1 MKCHSKQILLSTS
14 SYVVDSNSVERIG
27 EEKPNAKHYTLY
39 AKSAF
44 SLVEAVTALIILAL
58 VSSSVLVVI
67 NRCMASAADSEL
79 RMQAFEVA
87 RENMEAILSRDSV
100 KELVEYGSSDKYP
113 EIQWQT
119 TVETFYEPVTARI
132 WVRAVCSAEYADT
145 AGEVQ
150 TIELMHWLTG
160 LTKEQLIQMI
170 EEKQKDEE
178 RSAEE
183 VIETDEEAADYAG
196 VDVVAIQQWVENGMP
211 KTEDGFYIKDWLDL
225 YARTNGKPTVED
237 KNRLAE
243 EGADLEEAK
252 DEQDK
257 QKQEGEPDEADE
269 SNEANKPDEVSKP
282 DEQDYVDIV
291 CGRTREEIM
300 QMSIDELYQSIII
313 KL

>member
-1 MKCHSKQILLSTS
+1 MKCHSKIR
-14 SYVVDSNSVERIG
+14 YVSGVMRRALRN
-27 EEKPNAKHYTLY
+27 TQY
-39 AKSAF
+39 AIRNTNTAF
-44 SLVEAVTALIILAL
+44 TLVEVMTALVILAII
-58 VSSSVLVVI
+58 SSSVLVVI